1 MRVCMYVCGSS
12 RWRRN
17 AMCVCVCVS
26 VCYIGNVMYSFET
39 AEWLLLLLCDYEG
52 KRQDV
57 DGDECTVA

>member
-1 MRVCMYVCGSS
+1 
-12 RWRRN
+12 
-17 AMCVCVCVS
+17 MCVCVCVS